1 MFDHRE
7 ESRIRVG
14 AKKVERQ
21 EDKIQVKCIVVP
33 LDSVED
39 DRCQVECSKKA
50 TVEEFLE
57 EAGA

>member
-7 ESRIRVG
+7 ERTRVG
-14 AKKVERQ
+14 AKDVERR
-21 EDKIQVKCIVVP
+21 EDKIQVKYIVVP
-33 LDSVED
+33 LDSVGD
-39 DRCQVECSKKA
+39 DRCQVECSKEA